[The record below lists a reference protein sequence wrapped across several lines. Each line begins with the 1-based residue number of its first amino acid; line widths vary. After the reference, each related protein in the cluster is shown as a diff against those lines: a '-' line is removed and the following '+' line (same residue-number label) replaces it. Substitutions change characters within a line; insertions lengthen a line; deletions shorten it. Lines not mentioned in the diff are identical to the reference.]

1 MVLIPS
7 CNKVI
12 RDDGYPRKGTI
23 LVTIPS
29 KLLARMERRKP
40 CEELELP
47 QDSFNSSRVDAIT
60 GMPPY
65 FGFTI
70 DTVPSSAAHSVI
82 GTWARCRL
90 AHRPTTLRSVP
101 DLRHDLGF
109 RRRLPA
115 IYPGLVE
122 EKTNFG

>member
-1 MVLIPS
+1 
-7 CNKVI
+7 
-12 RDDGYPRKGTI
+12 
-23 LVTIPS
+23 
-29 KLLARMERRKP
+29 MERRKP

-47 QDSFNSSRVDAIT
+47 QDSFNSSRVDANN

-65 FGFTI
+65 FGLTI
-70 DTVPSSAAHSVI
+70 DTVPTSVAHS

-90 AHRPTTLRSVP
+90 AHRLTTLRSVP
-101 DLRHDLGF
+101 DLRYDLGF